1 MWLALLIA
9 LAEAARAF
17 FFGYLRGDIAVP
29 IFALLTGAALGARS
43 LRELPLRVLMPAIV
57 LGVLWAANYGLI
69 GEVRGQASGRQ
80 KIPHLLEYHEARLT
94 DPNAAQ
100 RNSIVLRMTSFNQLS
115 QIGRVVERDGF
126 YGGSTFSYLEVVVTP
141 RFLWPEKPR
150 IALGTWYA
158 LRIGQAVETADGW
171 ANTSINMTQAGE
183 LYLNWGWIGVLL
195 GLPILGGIYGVI
207 WTRAN
212 FWEQGSRNVIGGALG
227 LVMMFMMLGGH
238 GEFTAVFTL
247 LAVYLLLLSLSL
259 AVQALRVCQQYIAKR
274 VHVPQVLRLLRSS
287 EHTAVVIPVRRT

>member
-1 MWLALLIA
+1 
-9 LAEAARAF
+9 
-17 FFGYLRGDIAVP
+17 
-29 IFALLTGAALGARS
+29 
-43 LRELPLRVLMPAIV
+43 
-57 LGVLWAANYGLI
+57 
-69 GEVRGQASGRQ
+69 
-80 KIPHLLEYHEARLT
+80 
-94 DPNAAQ
+94 
-100 RNSIVLRMTSFNQLS
+100 MTSFNQLS

-126 YGGSTFSYLEVVVTP
+126 YGGSTFSYLGVVMTP
-141 RFLWPEKPR
+141 RFLWSEKPR

-158 LRIGQAVETADGW
+158 LRIGQAVETPDGW

-212 FWEQGSRNVIGGALG
+212 FWEQGSRNVIGGALA

-247 LAVYLLLLSLSL
+247 LAVYLLLLALSL
-259 AVQALRVCQQYIAKR
+259 AVQAIQVAQEHIAKR
-274 VHVPQVLRLLRSS
+274 LHIPQILRLLRSP
-287 EHTAVVIPVRRT
+287 EHTVVAIPVRRM